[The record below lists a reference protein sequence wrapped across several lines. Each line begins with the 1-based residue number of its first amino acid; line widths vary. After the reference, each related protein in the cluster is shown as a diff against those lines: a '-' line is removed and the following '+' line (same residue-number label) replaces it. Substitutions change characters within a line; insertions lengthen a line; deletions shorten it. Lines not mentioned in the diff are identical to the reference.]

1 MVTKEAKSLNPTTR
15 HAHTIPE
22 TADALSISARSVW
35 RLIAAGELKS
45 IRIGRARR
53 VCAASLSQF
62 VAKGG
67 A

>member
-1 MVTKEAKSLNPTTR
+1 MTTREAKPHDPATR
-15 HAHTIPE
+15 HAHTIPQ
-22 TADALSISARSVW
+22 TADALCISPRSVW

-53 VCAASLSQF
+53 VCAISLSQF